1 MTGLLGFQRILDL
14 GQPCLHL
21 LGLLSVRLVLHPHSQ
36 GCCKEYLR
44 ELGKAHSQVPTCDER
59 SGNALLLFLPVLS
72 SSRGLWQIPCSS
84 PTPCPQAWTPG
95 SQAHAFLLS
104 SNDTVLRAIWG
115 LGPVPG
121 LAPMFYKALPSEDPA
136 CGRRGKQASKQAG
149 RSPAHRVTWR

>member
-1 MTGLLGFQRILDL
+1 M
-14 GQPCLHL
+14 
-21 LGLLSVRLVLHPHSQ
+21 
-36 GCCKEYLR
+36 R

-136 CGRRGKQASKQAG
+136 CGRRGKQASKQARQITCTHSDMEIAG
-149 RSPAHRVTWR
+149 SGGPHRGMHVRISWDPHAWGVQDGVARGVGMDHRTS